1 MADSLSVVRVFF
13 FFYVPVTAHR
23 TSSWGVVNYPYYTV
37 KHITVLHKMS
47 FSQV

>member
-1 MADSLSVVRVFF
+1 MADSLSVVRVC
-13 FFYVPVTAHR
+13 FYVPVTAHR
-23 TSSWGVVNYPYYTV
+23 TSSWGVVNYPYCTV